1 MSGFKKIKK
10 SVPYLLFMLAFLG
23 FLMLW
28 IVLGSDIYNDY
39 YNFTFEDLTNKSFIT
54 GVVLILPFLFYT
66 LIKKKED

>member
-1 MSGFKKIKK
+1 
-10 SVPYLLFMLAFLG
+10 MLAFLG